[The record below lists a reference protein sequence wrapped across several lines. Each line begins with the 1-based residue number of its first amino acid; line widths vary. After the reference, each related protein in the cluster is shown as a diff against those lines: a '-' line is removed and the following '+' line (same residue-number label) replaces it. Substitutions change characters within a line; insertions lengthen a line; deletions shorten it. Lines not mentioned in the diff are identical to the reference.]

1 MYLLRIV
8 RPHSE
13 GNTVTSVHQLGLI
26 FPGET
31 VSSGLL
37 SLTVGSSL
45 PQTEEILRH
54 SDGLDICQSIVALPV
69 QNYRGRV

>member
-1 MYLLRIV
+1 M
-8 RPHSE
+8 
-13 GNTVTSVHQLGLI
+13 TSVLDLGSI

-37 SLTVGSSL
+37 SLTVGNSL

-69 QNYRGRV
+69 QNYRHWV

>member
-31 VSSGLL
+31 VSSELL
-37 SLTVGSSL
+37 SPAVGSSL
-45 PQTEEILRH
+45 PQANEVLRH
-54 SDGLDICQSIVALPV
+54 GDGLDGGEDIVTLSVQS
-69 QNYRGRV
+69 YRHWV